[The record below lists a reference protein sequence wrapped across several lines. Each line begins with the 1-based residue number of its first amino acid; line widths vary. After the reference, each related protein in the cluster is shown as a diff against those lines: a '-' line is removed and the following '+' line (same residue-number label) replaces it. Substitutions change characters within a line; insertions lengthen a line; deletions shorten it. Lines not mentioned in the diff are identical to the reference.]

1 MRRLEVSEIDAGQ
14 RLDKYLH
21 KALALAPKG
30 FLYKMLRKK
39 NITLN
44 GARAAGNERLS
55 PGDQICLFLSQDTL
69 DKFSLPDKEDK
80 QETAWEPEMRPEII
94 YEDDQLLLVNKPAG
108 LLSQKSRPEDRSL
121 TEWVQGYLRR
131 ADGGAAAGFSPGI
144 CNRLD
149 RNTSGIV
156 AAGRSVMA
164 LQELSAMFKERRLGK
179 YYLCPVKGVLK
190 EDGYLKGCLQKSER
204 ENKVRIRDAGDE
216 IETAYRPLGDNGRLT
231 LLEVQLI
238 TGKTHQI
245 RAHLAAIGHPLVG
258 DGKYGGPRWGRYSWE
273 QLGCRYQ
280 MLHAWRLA
288 FPSCE
293 GLFSDL
299 SGRVFYAGLPAHFHS
314 FLQKEH
320 LEGSIPW
327 KKKKNG
333 KRPS

>member
-21 KALALAPKG
+21 KVLALAPKS

-44 GARAAGNERLS
+44 GARASGNERLS
-55 PGDQICLFLSQDTL
+55 PGDGICLFLSQDTL
-69 DKFSLPDKEDK
+69 DKFSLPYE
-80 QETAWEPEMRPEII
+80 EEMVWEPEMRPEII
-94 YEDDQLLLVNKPAG
+94 YEDSQILLVNKPAG
-108 LLSQKSRPEDRSL
+108 LLSQKSRPQDHSL
-121 TEWVQGYLRR
+121 TEWVQEYLRR
-131 ADGGAAAGFSPGI
+131 TDGGAAAGFSPGI

-156 AAGRSVMA
+156 AAGRSVRA
-164 LQELSAMFKERRLGK
+164 LQELSVMFRERQLGK

-190 EDGYLKGCLQKSER
+190 EGGSLQGCLQKSGKD
-204 ENKVRIRDAGDE
+204 NKVRIKDAGVP
-216 IETAYRPLGDNGRLT
+216 IETVYRPLGDNGRLT

-245 RAHLAAIGHPLVG
+245 RAHLAAAGHPLVG
-258 DGKYGGPRWGRYSWE
+258 DGKYGGIRWGRYCTQ

-280 MLHAWRLA
+280 MLHAWRLE
-288 FPSCE
+288 FPPCE
-293 GLFSDL
+293 GLFSNL
-299 SGRVFYAGLPAHFHS
+299 SGRVFYAGFPAHFQS

-333 KRPS
+333 KRPF

>member
-1 MRRLEVSEIDAGQ
+1 MKQLRVSEIDAGQ

-21 KALALAPKG
+21 KVLALAPKS

-44 GARAAGNERLS
+44 GKRAAGSERLS
-55 PGDQICLFLSQDTL
+55 PGDQVCLFLSQDTL
-69 DKFSLPDKEDK
+69 DKFSLPDKE
-80 QETAWEPEMRPEII
+80 EGEGNVWEPEMRPKII
-94 YEDDQLLLVNKPAG
+94 YEDDQLLLIDKPAG

-121 TEWVQGYLRR
+121 TEGGQGYLRG
-131 ADGGAAAGFSPGI
+131 ADGGAGAGFSPGI

-156 AAGRSVMA
+156 AAGRSVRA
-164 LQELSAMFKERRLGK
+164 LQELSSLFRERQLGK
-179 YYLCPVKGVLK
+179 YYLCPVKGVVK
-190 EDGYLKGCLQKSER
+190 EEGYLKGCLQKSGK
-204 ENKVRIRDAGDE
+204 ENKVRIRETGE
-216 IETAYRPLGDNGRLT
+216 KIETAYRPLGDNGKFT
-231 LLEVQLI
+231 LLEVELI

-258 DGKYGGPRWGRYSWE
+258 DGKYGGTCWGRYCTQ
-273 QLGCRYQ
+273 QLGCRFQ

-293 GLFSDL
+293 GLFSNL
-299 SGRVFYAGLPAHFHS
+299 SGRVFYAELPAHFQS
-314 FLQKEH
+314 FLEKEH

-333 KRPS
+333 KKPS